1 MITTIPKRNNDS
13 NRCPITF
20 ATPIVNNKYIATEI
34 KMLTLSIT
42 ENKSNALRKATYQ
55 LFYFQSINL
64 KESPTKVKSIQ
75 SFVPPPKTNENKFI
89 CLRLFYQTKMD
100 L

>member
-13 NRCPITF
+13 NFYPITL

-42 ENKSNALRKATYQ
+42 ENKSNALRKSHLSTL
-55 LFYFQSINL
+55 LFPINKPKRITDKSKINSIIR
-64 KESPTKVKSIQ
+64 SSSQ
-75 SFVPPPKTNENKFI
+75 NK
-89 CLRLFYQTKMD
+89 
-100 L
+100 

>member
-20 ATPIVNNKYIATEI
+20 ATTIVNNKYIATEI

-42 ENKSNALRKATYQ
+42 ENKSNALRKSHLSTL
-55 LFYFQSINL
+55 LFPINKPKRITDKSKINSIIR
-64 KESPTKVKSIQ
+64 SSSQ
-75 SFVPPPKTNENKFI
+75 NK
-89 CLRLFYQTKMD
+89 
-100 L
+100 